1 MNSSETQNNGIIDR
15 KSRKDTRGILEMVM
29 KLWYELYYSRKKV
42 MYFLKLQVKCFQSF
56 T

>member
-1 MNSSETQNNGIIDR
+1 MASLTENQER
-15 KSRKDTRGILEMVM
+15 TRGILEMVM